1 MRVKPCHY
9 VPQKSDSLVGS
20 ERIHRVIMRES
31 RYNPRAVSGGN
42 YGLMQIRLQLHRNCD
57 QRTYLMHL
65 RPSFGLSRAGDWRD
79 IVSVASSP
87 AFAFDQKF
95 VAVPSGDRRRNC
107 SRATRRGGSSAAVSV
122 HAHML
127 RHSTGYALAAPTLVT
142 AVQTRSDPELCR
154 GKIVG
159 EIGSTKLDANEAD
172 KRRL

>member
-87 AFAFDQKF
+87 AFAFD
-95 VAVPSGDRRRNC
+95 
-107 SRATRRGGSSAAVSV
+107 RAKLTVEKL
-122 HAHML
+122 AHGPT
-127 RHSTGYALAAPTLVT
+127 RHSAFSSRGNRLPVAHRRPRCLAMNLPQFLARFAGLQSLGGRLT
-142 AVQTRSDPELCR
+142 AAT
-154 GKIVG
+154 
-159 EIGSTKLDANEAD
+159 
-172 KRRL
+172 

>member
-79 IVSVASSP
+79 IVS
-87 AFAFDQKF
+87 
-95 VAVPSGDRRRNC
+95 
-107 SRATRRGGSSAAVSV
+107 RRGIAMQGELPLRIFDRKQMPGCLRHASAAPRR
-122 HAHML
+122 A
-127 RHSTGYALAAPTLVT
+127 GAAGTC
-142 AVQTRSDPELCR
+142 S
-154 GKIVG
+154 
-159 EIGSTKLDANEAD
+159 
-172 KRRL
+172 